1 MALQFIL
8 GGSGSGK
15 STYIFQKIIE
25 RSMEEENRRFFIIV
39 PDQFTMQTQMDV
51 VNMHP
56 RKGIMNIDVLSFS
69 RLSYRILEETGGD
82 RQPVLDDTGKSLVL
96 RKVASDLS
104 DKLPVLGSNLKKLG
118 YIHEVKSA
126 VSEFMQYGIGEKE
139 LEKMISFSE
148 KRGGLQG
155 KLRDLSTLYQGFK
168 EYLKNQY
175 ITTEETYD
183 RLAAQLEKSKLI
195 KNSIIVLDG
204 FTGFTPI
211 QHKVIAK
218 LISLSGECYIT
229 LTMEGDALYKK
240 EVGDHNLFLLTKK
253 TYNSLRKIAEEEQ
266 VKIKEDMVMPLRGV
280 RFGDRTD
287 LLHLEKNLFS
297 YPMKK
302 FSQPPDNLMF
312 LSAETMEEEI
322 RQTCRRIR
330 KLLAEGYA
338 YRDIAVITGDL
349 GDYKSS
355 LEEIMG
361 QYQIPIFLDET
372 KGITLNPF
380 IEFIRAAIAVKG
392 KNYSYETMFHYL
404 RSGMAGVNRE
414 QIDALEQ
421 YCLAYGIKGKKA
433 WNSLFVKGKKEGENL
448 EELNQTREE
457 IAKNLDL
464 LKTGKQKVKHQ
475 ILQLYDF
482 LIQNQCGEKLQ
493 QYEAYFAAREEKSKE
508 KEYAQIY
515 PLVMELLEQ
524 IYHLLGEEVL
534 SWEELGQI
542 LDAGFGEI
550 QVGLIPQAVDQVVIG
565 NLERTRLK
573 QVKAL
578 FFLGMN
584 EGKVPKTSSKGGILS
599 DLDREFL
606 SGSDWELAPT
616 PRQQLFIQ
624 KFYFYLMVTKPSH
637 KLFLSYPSLNQ
648 EGKSLK
654 PSYFLEQLKTIFPCK
669 KEEETEKENEPQT
682 FEEARLYAARF
693 LPLVR
698 QNKAKEEDKLFLSAL
713 LPLLKEKNKE
723 WWKQLFDGA
732 YFHYYPESISKEAA
746 KALYGA
752 VIYSSVSRLEKMAAC
767 AFAHHLQY
775 GLGLKERE
783 EYEFEAVDMGNVF
796 HGVLELFAGKLAEH
810 NYTWIDFPLKEGRE
824 ILADVLET
832 YAIAYGNTILYSSA
846 RNAYG
851 RKKIERILWRTVRT
865 LQYQLQKGKFLPKN
879 FELSFSALEDLDSV
893 TIQLSEKEKLRL
905 GGRIDRVDTFKEED
919 TLYVKVVDF
928 KSSNQNFQLAALY
941 HGLQLQLVMY
951 LNAAME
957 LEQKRNPGTKVEP
970 GAFLYYHVTDPMV
983 EVKEELSEEEVESLI
998 RKELRVNG
1006 IISDKPQV
1014 LLGIDSTH
1022 SAKSEV
1028 AHLEYK
1034 KDGSLMARSQVM
1046 SPEHMELIQSYA
1058 KKKAGDLG
1066 RQILSGEISKEPRVL
1081 KNRDACS
1088 FCSFRSICGFDERLP
1103 GYGKRRIEEQAP
1115 EEILRKMREAVEED
1129 KKD

>member
-104 DKLPVLGSNLKKLG
+104 EELPVLGSNLKKLG

-266 VKIKEDMVMPLRGV
+266 VKIKEDMIMPLRGV

-392 KNYSYETMFHYL
+392 NNYSYETMFHYL

-515 PLVMELLEQ
+515 LLVMELLEQ

-565 NLERTRLK
+565 TLERTRLK

-723 WWKQLFDGA
+723 WWQQLFDGA

-775 GLGLKERE
+775 ALGLKERE

-832 YAIAYGNTILYSSA
+832 YAISYGNTILYSSA

-1006 IISDKPQV
+1006 VISDKPQV

-1066 RQILSGEISKEPRVL
+1066 RQILSGEIGKEPRVL